1 MLIQILGS
9 GCAKCRQLLDNTEEA
24 VKQAAVE
31 ADIEK
36 VEKINEIMKF
46 GVPFTPAIVVDGVV
60 KAYGKVLSVI
70 EIKTMLVK

>member
-9 GCAKCRQLLDNTEEA
+9 GCAKCRQLYDNTAEA
-24 VKQAAVE
+24 LKQTAVD
-31 ADIEK
+31 ANIEK

-60 KAYGKVLSVI
+60 KAYGKVLSVD
-70 EIKTMLVK
+70 EIKGLLT